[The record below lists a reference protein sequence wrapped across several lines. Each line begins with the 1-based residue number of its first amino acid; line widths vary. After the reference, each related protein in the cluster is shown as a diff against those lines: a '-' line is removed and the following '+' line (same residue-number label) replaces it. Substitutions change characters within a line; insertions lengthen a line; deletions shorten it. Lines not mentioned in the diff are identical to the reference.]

1 MTYPGFVELD
11 EERAG
16 LKVIVGAHGAAI
28 RGRHSCER
36 GRDKQR
42 LLQQLSIREG
52 SKVKSLKS
60 RRLAKVCN
68 VYITRE
74 LDGVDDDGG
83 GYGRHT

>member
-1 MTYPGFVELD
+1 MS
-11 EERAG
+11 
-16 LKVIVGAHGAAI
+16 AHTARPFGDGIAAKEDAT
-28 RGRHSCER
+28 S
-36 GRDKQR
+36 R

-68 VYITRE
+68 IYITRE
-74 LDGVDDDGG
+74 LDGGDDDGG